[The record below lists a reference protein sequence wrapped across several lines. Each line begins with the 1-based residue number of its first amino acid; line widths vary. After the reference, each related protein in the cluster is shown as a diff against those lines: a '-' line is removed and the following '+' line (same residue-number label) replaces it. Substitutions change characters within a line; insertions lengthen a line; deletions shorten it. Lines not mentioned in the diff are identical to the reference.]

1 MTRRKQKT
9 TVHVKEQTSLAK
21 EKSAEETGNSSHIE
35 PVESTLQEADDM
47 AYLQMILQELRD
59 FCWENGDDFRE
70 IKEDIKTANSRVDEA
85 EKQNSDT

>member
-35 PVESTLQEADDM
+35 PVESTLQEA
-47 AYLQMILQELRD
+47 
-59 FCWENGDDFRE
+59 EN
-70 IKEDIKTANSRVDEA
+70 
-85 EKQNSDT
+85 